1 MAKVEEYYEVVG
13 EGWSDSKVGDDF
25 VGFGGD
31 YEVKDIALDMGG
43 EVTCWIRLKEV
54 SRLLRDRIEGGLG
67 KLKSPNIMVLGDIVC
82 RKRRNSSRNG
92 SMEREGGR

>member
-1 MAKVEEYYEVVG
+1 MAKVEECYEVVG

-25 VGFGGD
+25 VSFGGD
-31 YEVKDIALDMGG
+31 YEVNILPWTCAG

-54 SRLLRDRIEGGLG
+54 SILFRDRVEGGLW
-67 KLKSPNIMVLGDIVC
+67 KLKSPNIMVLEDIVC

-92 SMEREGGR
+92 SMEVEGGR